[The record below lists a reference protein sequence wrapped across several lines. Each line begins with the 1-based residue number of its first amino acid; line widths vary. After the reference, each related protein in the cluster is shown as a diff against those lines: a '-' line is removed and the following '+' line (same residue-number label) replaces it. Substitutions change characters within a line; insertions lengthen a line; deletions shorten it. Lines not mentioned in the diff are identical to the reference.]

1 MNAEMSAV
9 PAHSLYYDEP
19 TYARLSAIN
28 KVVDPGRIFWNSQA
42 VDS

>member
-1 MNAEMSAV
+1 MSAV

-28 KVVDPGRIFWNSQA
+28 KVVDPGRIFGIRRPWT
-42 VDS
+42 VDSWL